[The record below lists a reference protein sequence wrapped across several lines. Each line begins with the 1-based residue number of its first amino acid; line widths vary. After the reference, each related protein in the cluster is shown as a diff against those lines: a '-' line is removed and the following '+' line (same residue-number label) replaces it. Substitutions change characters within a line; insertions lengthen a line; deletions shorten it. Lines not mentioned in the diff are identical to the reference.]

1 MPPGTSQ
8 ARMMTLAAK
17 TDSPLPLLFGW
28 AVHRQGRGL
37 QLASQIQW
45 GALRELF
52 CSPSYPL
59 VLSVGTETTL
69 GKSYL
74 LQYLYALQEC
84 HFRGQQNPL
93 RIHSMPSIDII
104 GDFAREECMRG
115 VTLADVHSFSFSDS
129 LCQAL
134 TATLQ
139 SFASVTLLHASL
151 KTEFDSDG
159 RPKENLQQLLSVL
172 SAAENSSFSLLLL
185 LRDADDDHG
194 PSEQRRVMACV
205 RNVAKSLRPEVL
217 KTSVAWLVTPLASLG
232 PTELT
237 NEVKSLRKSRGI
249 SLATSQEGSLSLE
262 EALAVAPKSTKK
274 FPPMPVLQQSYLQ
287 FAELFAGRN
296 MKAQGKAHGALAQR
310 VLSELDPGASCEG
323 LLGKLFPV
331 AQGHQQLTVLIQ
343 EKVRCL
349 GRGREYLEP
358 EERRL
363 LESNVDSIDREI
375 GRLRSE
381 RQRAPPHPL
390 LRTFAHLVLTG
401 GNDLWT
407 TSYHCTRTV
416 ENYWTI
422 WGNVEPQRFPPRA
435 PRKGIEMY
443 PVLITILIGI
453 YGYHVNAFIIAL
465 HDIVLHESFCE

>member
-1 MPPGTSQ
+1 
-8 ARMMTLAAK
+8 MTLAAK

-28 AVHRQGRGL
+28 AVNRRDSPGL

-59 VLSVGTETTL
+59 VMSVGTDTTL

-84 HFRGQQNPL
+84 HFRGPQSPL

-115 VTLADVHSFSFSDS
+115 VTLADVHSFSQNDP
-129 LCQAL
+129 LCEAL

-139 SFASVTLLHASL
+139 SFATLTLLHASL
-151 KTEFDSDG
+151 KTDFEADG
-159 RPKENLQQLLSVL
+159 RPKPGLQQLLSVL
-172 SAAENSSFSLLLL
+172 SAAENTSFSLLLL
-185 LRDADDDHG
+185 LRDAEDDHG
-194 PSEQRRVMACV
+194 PSEQRRVVASV
-205 RNVAKSLRPEVL
+205 QSVAKSLRQEVL
-217 KTSVAWLVTPLASLG
+217 KTSEAWLVTPLASLG

-249 SLATSQEGSLSLE
+249 SLATLQWEGGLSLE
-262 EALAVAPKSTKK
+262 EALAAAPKSKKK
-274 FPPMPVLQQSYLQ
+274 FPPMPVLQQRYAQ
-287 FAELFAGRN
+287 FAELFESQ
-296 MKAQGKAHGALAQR
+296 KLSGKEKPEKGPGKVGHGVLAQR
-310 VLSELDPGASCEG
+310 VLSELDVGPGASCEG

-331 AQGHQQLTVLIQ
+331 AQSHQQLTVLIS

-349 GRGREYLEP
+349 GRGKEYLEP

-401 GNDLWT
+401 
-407 TSYHCTRTV
+407 
-416 ENYWTI
+416 
-422 WGNVEPQRFPPRA
+422 A
-435 PRKGIEMY
+435 
-443 PVLITILIGI
+443 
-453 YGYHVNAFIIAL
+453 
-465 HDIVLHESFCE
+465 

>member
-1 MPPGTSQ
+1 
-8 ARMMTLAAK
+8 MMTLAAK

-28 AVHRQGRGL
+28 AVNRRDSPGL

-59 VLSVGTETTL
+59 VLSVGTDMTL

-84 HFRGQQNPL
+84 HFRGPQNPL
-93 RIHSMPSIDII
+93 RIHSMPSVDII

-115 VTLADVHSFSFSDS
+115 VTLADVHSFSRSDP
-129 LCQAL
+129 LCEAL

-139 SFASVTLLHASL
+139 SFATLTLLHASL
-151 KTEFDSDG
+151 KTDFESDG
-159 RPKENLQQLLSVL
+159 QLKPGLQQLLSVL
-172 SAAENSSFSLLLL
+172 SSAENSTFSLLLL

-194 PSEQRRVMACV
+194 PSEQRRV
-205 RNVAKSLRPEVL
+205 VASVQSIAKTLRPEVL

-249 SLATSQEGSLSLE
+249 SLATLQWEGGLSLE
-262 EALAVAPKSTKK
+262 EALALAPKSPKK
-274 FPPMPVLQQSYLQ
+274 FPPMPVLQQRYLQ
-287 FAELFAGRN
+287 FAQLFAGKVKLSEK
-296 MKAQGKAHGALAQR
+296 MDKGHGLLAQR
-310 VLSELDPGASCEG
+310 VLSELDPGVSCEG

-331 AQGHQQLTVLIQ
+331 AQSHQQLTVLIQ
-343 EKVRCL
+343 DKVRCL
-349 GRGREYLEP
+349 GRGKEYLEP

-401 GNDLWT
+401 VKR
-407 TSYHCTRTV
+407 S
-416 ENYWTI
+416 
-422 WGNVEPQRFPPRA
+422 
-435 PRKGIEMY
+435 K
-443 PVLITILIGI
+443 
-453 YGYHVNAFIIAL
+453 
-465 HDIVLHESFCE
+465 

>member
-1 MPPGTSQ
+1 
-8 ARMMTLAAK
+8 MTLAAK

-28 AVHRQGRGL
+28 AVNSDSPGL

-45 GALRELF
+45 GAFRELF

-59 VLSVGTETTL
+59 VLSLGTDTTL

-84 HFRGQQNPL
+84 HFRGPTNPL

-115 VTLADVHSFSFSDS
+115 VTLADVHGFSASDP
-129 LCQAL
+129 LCRAL

-139 SFASVTLLHASL
+139 SFATATLLHASL
-151 KTEFDSDG
+151 KTDFEADG
-159 RPKENLQQLLSVL
+159 QPKTNLQQLLSIL
-172 SAAENSSFSLLLL
+172 FERNSDGRLLLL
-185 LRDADDDHG
+185 LRDAEDDHG
-194 PSEQRRVMACV
+194 PAEQRRVLSCV
-205 RNVAKSLRPEVL
+205 QSVAKSLRPEVL
-217 KTSVAWLVTPLASLG
+217 KMSVAWLVTPLASLG

-249 SLATSQEGSLSLE
+249 SLATLQWEGGLSLE
-262 EALAVAPKSTKK
+262 EALAMAPKSTKK
-274 FPPMPVLQQSYLQ
+274 FPPMPVLQQRYVEFVQ
-287 FAELFAGRN
+287 LFEGQKIANEEKEKGQKGEKGR
-296 MKAQGKAHGALAQR
+296 MHSSLAQR

-323 LLGKLFPV
+323 LLAKLFPV
-331 AQGHQQLTVLIQ
+331 AQSHQLLTNLIQ

-349 GRGREYLEP
+349 GRGKEYLEP

-375 GRLRSE
+375 GRLRLE
-381 RQRAPPHPL
+381 RQRAPPHAL

-401 GNDLWT
+401 AVQ
-407 TSYHCTRTV
+407 CKVKER
-416 ENYWTI
+416 
-422 WGNVEPQRFPPRA
+422 
-435 PRKGIEMY
+435 
-443 PVLITILIGI
+443 
-453 YGYHVNAFIIAL
+453 
-465 HDIVLHESFCE
+465 